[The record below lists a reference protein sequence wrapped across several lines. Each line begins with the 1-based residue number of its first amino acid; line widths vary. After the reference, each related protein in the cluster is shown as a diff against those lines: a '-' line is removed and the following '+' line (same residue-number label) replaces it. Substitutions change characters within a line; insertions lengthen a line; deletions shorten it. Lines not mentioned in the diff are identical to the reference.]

1 MKFSRLIFSI
11 LILSALLPAKTRT
24 PAAAAADPNYIFALS
39 VADHFLQAW
48 ATHDYETGIVMLTD
62 TAKQG
67 ISEDRL
73 DEIFSPDHPVQRA
86 YEVLHGKKLQAG
98 RYVFPVALFEGAGK
112 GRAGSPRYSRVI
124 VIKEAKD
131 EWEVDKLP

>member
-1 MKFSRLIFSI
+1 MKVSRLIFSI
-11 LILSALLPAKTRT
+11 LILSALLPAKTKVPVT
-24 PAAAAADPNYIFALS
+24 AAPDPDYIYALS
-39 VADHFLQAW
+39 AADHFLQAW

-67 ISEDRL
+67 ISEDQL
-73 DEIFSPDHPVQRA
+73 DEIFSPDHPTQRA

-98 RYVFPVALFEGAGK
+98 RYVFPVALFEGIGK
-112 GRAGSPRYSRVI
+112 GRAPRYSRVI

-131 EWEVDKLP
+131 EWEVERLP